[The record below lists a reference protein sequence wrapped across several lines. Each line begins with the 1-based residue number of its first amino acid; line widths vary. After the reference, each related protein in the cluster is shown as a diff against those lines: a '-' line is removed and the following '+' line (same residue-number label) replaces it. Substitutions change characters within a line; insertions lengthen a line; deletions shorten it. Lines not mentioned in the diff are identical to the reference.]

1 MSALSHDVL
10 RAIELERL
18 RKAKEARRARGIGR

>member
-1 MSALSHDVL
+1 MSTLSHDVL

-18 RKAKEARRARGIGR
+18 RKAKEARRARGLGR